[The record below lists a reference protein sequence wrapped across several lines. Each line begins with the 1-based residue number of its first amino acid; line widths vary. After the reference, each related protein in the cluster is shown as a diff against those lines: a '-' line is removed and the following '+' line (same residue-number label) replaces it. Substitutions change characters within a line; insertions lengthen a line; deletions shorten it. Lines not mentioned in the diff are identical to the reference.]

1 MAVAKAVEVRVF
13 LAAPQEVFLSGIKM
27 DFYFP
32 IADIMFNPLWIF
44 ILGLGVGFVSGML
57 GIGTGIL
64 ITPILILLGFPSRI
78 ALASQLNAAIGA
90 NFAGFLGYWRKQDV
104 DFALGG
110 YLIIGSLSGALTEFF
125 LLRWLYN
132 VAASY
137 GVLKTTTAIVLILLG
152 FNMFYQ
158 AIRSLLTADLVK
170 ESVSMKRWMIYIPY
184 HRIFIRTR
192 TEISILI
199 PLAVGFLAGLV
210 TTSLGGGINTIM
222 IPSLTYLIGR
232 VSPSVT
238 GTSFFVSFIV
248 CLSVTFLHGLG
259 TAPVDMSLVCLLTVS
274 SAVGLKLG
282 GYTGAFVS
290 RVWLGTLGG
299 LVIFGLGVKNILAV
313 IELGGRRTKV
323 ILDDG
328 VRHYLQDLVSAM
340 GDRQGW
346 LSQKILIFAHLDPVI
361 YSATCVCLTISLAYV
376 TDRIMH
382 SFLYGRNHG

>member
-1 MAVAKAVEVRVF
+1 MAKAVEVRVF
-13 LAAPQEVFLSGIKM
+13 LAAPHEVFSPRIKM

-32 IADIMFNPLWIF
+32 IADVAFNPLWIF
-44 ILGLGVGFVSGML
+44 VLGLSVGFASGML

-78 ALASQLNAAIGA
+78 ALASQLNAAIGG

-110 YLIIGSLSGALTEFF
+110 YLVVGSLAGALTEFF
-125 LLRWLYN
+125 FLRWLYN

-137 GVLKTTTAIVLILLG
+137 GILKITTAVVLILLG

-158 AIRSLLTADLVK
+158 AICSLLTDNFVK

-199 PLAVGFLAGLV
+199 PLAVGFLAGVV
-210 TTSLGGGINTIM
+210 TTSLGGGINAI
-222 IPSLTYLIGR
+222 IVPSLTYLIGR

-259 TAPVDMSLVCLLTVS
+259 TAPVDMYLVLLLTVS

-282 GYTGAFVS
+282 GYAGAFVS

-299 LVIFGLGVKNILAV
+299 LVIFCLGVKNILAV
-313 IELGGRRTKV
+313 IELGGRRAKV

-328 VRHYLQDLVSAM
+328 VRHYLEDLVSAM
-340 GDRQGW
+340 GDRLGW
-346 LSQKILIFAHLDPVI
+346 LSQKILIFAYTDPVI
-361 YSATCVCLTISLAYV
+361 YSATCVCLTICLAYV
-376 TDRIMH
+376 IDKVMH
-382 SFLYGRNHG
+382 SFLYGRRYG

>member
-1 MAVAKAVEVRVF
+1 MAKAVEVRVF
-13 LAAPQEVFLSGIKM
+13 LAAPHTLLLSRTKM

-32 IADIMFNPLWIF
+32 IADIAFNPLWIF
-44 ILGLGVGFVSGML
+44 ILGLGVGFASGML

-78 ALASQLNAAIGA
+78 AVASQLNAAIGA

-110 YLIIGSLSGALTEFF
+110 YLVVGGLIGALTEFF
-125 LLRWLYN
+125 VLKWLYN

-137 GVLKTTTAIVLILLG
+137 GILRTTTAIVLILLG

-158 AIRSLLTADLVK
+158 AMRSLLTEDLVGK
-170 ESVSMKRWMIYIPY
+170 SVSMKKWMIYIPY

-192 TEISILI
+192 TEISILV
-199 PLAVGFLAGLV
+199 PLAVGFLAGIV
-210 TTSLGGGINTIM
+210 TTSLGGGINTI
-222 IPSLTYLIGR
+222 IVPSLTYLIGR

-238 GTSFFVSFIV
+238 GTSFLVSFVV

-259 TAPVDMSLVCLLTVS
+259 TAPVDMPLVCLLTVS

-282 GYTGAFVS
+282 GYAGTFMS
-290 RVWLGTLGG
+290 RIWLGTLGG
-299 LVIFGLGVKNILAV
+299 IVIFSLGIKNILAV

-328 VRHYLQDLVSAM
+328 VRHYLDDLVSMM
-340 GDRQGW
+340 GQNLGW
-346 LSQKILIFAHLDPVI
+346 ASKKILMFAHIDPVA
-361 YSATCVCLTISLAYV
+361 YSATCVFLTITLAYGV
-376 TDRIMH
+376 DKIMH
-382 SFLYGRNHG
+382 YFLYGQSRG